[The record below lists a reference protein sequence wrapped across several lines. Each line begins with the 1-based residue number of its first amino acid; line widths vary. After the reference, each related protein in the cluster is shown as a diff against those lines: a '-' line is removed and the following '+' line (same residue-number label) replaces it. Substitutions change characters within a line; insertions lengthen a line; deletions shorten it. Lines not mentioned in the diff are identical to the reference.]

1 MRRSASEVIR
11 ELEMRIARLEKQSS
25 NKIKLEVVKYI
36 DNFYDEYY
44 EMIEE
49 DPEMEG
55 VYGEEGDKEIVSSK
69 FVKDFNSLL
78 KSLSYLK
85 REFDSEFEWDGD
97 LRDYLTGRSKNI
109 PKIIA
114 YVEQDYFMESVE
126 VSINSTDRFSKD
138 QLEQITK
145 SLQ

>member
-1 MRRSASEVIR
+1 MRRSASEIIR

-78 KSLSYLK
+78 QSLSYLK

>member
-1 MRRSASEVIR
+1 
-11 ELEMRIARLEKQSS
+11 
-25 NKIKLEVVKYI
+25 
-36 DNFYDEYY
+36 
-44 EMIEE
+44 
-49 DPEMEG
+49 MEG

-78 KSLSYLK
+78 QSLSYLK